1 MTLMNYAGQLV
12 SPRQSSLVASVGALG
27 QRPHPERKG
36 GPGSDAN
43 DVAAGGDSGIRAEG
57 K

>member
-1 MTLMNYAGQLV
+1 M
-12 SPRQSSLVASVGALG
+12 SPCQSSLAPSVVALG

-43 DVAAGGDSGIRAEG
+43 DVDAGGDSGIRAEG

>member
-1 MTLMNYAGQLV
+1 M
-12 SPRQSSLVASVGALG
+12 SPRPSSLDASVGALG

-36 GPGSDAN
+36 GPESDAN
-43 DVAAGGDSGIRAEG
+43 NVDGGGDSGIRAEG

>member
-1 MTLMNYAGQLV
+1 M
-12 SPRQSSLVASVGALG
+12 SPGQSSLAASVGALG

-43 DVAAGGDSGIRAEG
+43 GVAAGGDSGIRAHGAEVRVPG
-57 K
+57 